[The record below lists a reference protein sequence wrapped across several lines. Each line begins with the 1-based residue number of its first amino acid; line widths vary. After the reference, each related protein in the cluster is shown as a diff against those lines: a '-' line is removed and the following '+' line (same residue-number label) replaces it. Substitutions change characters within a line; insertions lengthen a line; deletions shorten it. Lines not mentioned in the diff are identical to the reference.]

1 MMNEGQIAPDFSL
14 PNEAGEMVTLSQ
26 FKGRQVVLYFYP
38 KDMTPGCTQ
47 EACDFR
53 DNWAVVQA
61 KGAVVLGVSADTSES
76 HQKFKDKYELPF
88 PLLSDEDKKVL
99 KTYGVLQKVTKDG
112 EEKMKIIRTTVLIDK
127 DGKVKKVWSPVG
139 VAGHATDVL
148 ANL

>member
-1 MMNEGQIAPDFSL
+1 MNEGQIAPDFSL

-53 DNWAVVQA
+53 DNWTAVQA

>member
-1 MMNEGQIAPDFSL
+1 
-14 PNEAGEMVTLSQ
+14 
-26 FKGRQVVLYFYP
+26 VVLYFYP

-112 EEKMKIIRTTVLIDK
+112 EEKIKIIRTTVLIDK

>member
-14 PNEAGEMVTLSQ
+14 PNEAGERVTLSQ

-53 DNWAVVQA
+53 DNWAAVQA

-112 EEKMKIIRTTVLIDK
+112 EEKIKIIRTTVLIDK